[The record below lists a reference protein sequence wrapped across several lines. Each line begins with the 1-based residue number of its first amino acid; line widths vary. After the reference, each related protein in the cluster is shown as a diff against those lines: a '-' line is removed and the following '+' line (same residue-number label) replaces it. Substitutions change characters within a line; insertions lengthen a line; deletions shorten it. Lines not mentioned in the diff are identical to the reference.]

1 MEVEILDR
9 EESRGVVLKI
19 SSKYSIPTK
28 KSFKNLE
35 VVLLVCS
42 LATTFLDASLH
53 LKLFIASKLINLYN

>member
-1 MEVEILDR
+1 MEIEILDR

-35 VVLLVCS
+35 VVFE
-42 LATTFLDASLH
+42 TFH
-53 LKLFIASKLINLYN
+53 RFQTY